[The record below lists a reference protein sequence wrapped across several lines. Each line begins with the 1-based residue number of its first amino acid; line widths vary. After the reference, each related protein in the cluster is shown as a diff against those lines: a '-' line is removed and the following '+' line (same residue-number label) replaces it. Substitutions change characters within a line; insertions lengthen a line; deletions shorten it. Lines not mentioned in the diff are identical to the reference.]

1 MEKPK
6 KTVAISEG
14 LYKNLNQLA
23 DDSGFEN
30 LEEFIDF
37 ILEEVVRN
45 QDEKELT
52 NLEKEEI
59 DKGLKELGY
68 KP

>member
-68 KP
+68 KS